1 MVEGGGPGGE
11 GSGENGRGVGGGG
24 QGSSETRH
32 GGIYKA
38 AKVEGDY
45 RTYDR
50 CNLVFIG
57 RCIISVVT
65 VVI

>member
-1 MVEGGGPGGE
+1 MGAAAGAVAKARARPGMVA
-11 GSGENGRGVGGGG
+11 
-24 QGSSETRH
+24 
-32 GGIYKA
+32 YKA

-45 RTYDR
+45 RTCDR

-65 VVI
+65 VVLGLNLLLSA